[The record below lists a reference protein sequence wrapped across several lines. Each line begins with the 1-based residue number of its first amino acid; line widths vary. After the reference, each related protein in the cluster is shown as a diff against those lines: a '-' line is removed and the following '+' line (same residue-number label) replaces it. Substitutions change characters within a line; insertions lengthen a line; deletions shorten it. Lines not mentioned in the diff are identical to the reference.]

1 MLNVAV
7 RLTTIFETSGALKL
21 AEFGWPARTPS
32 ASKALQSSRSSVA
45 CQNTAPAAGHLQK
58 CLCIRGC
65 SRQGAQLHTKTLR
78 PGLVTPDAP
87 EIFASQT
94 ALAEE
99 FNLLP
104 ASFLERL
111 GSPRGRQ
118 SLEGGGGGA
127 PIGTFSGDSPWRRR
141 RRGPLGT
148 LSGATGGAEAG
159 GGGVSG
165 HRPKA
170 LVHPKTFRP

>member
-21 AEFGWPARTPS
+21 AEFGWSARTPS

-65 SRQGAQLHTKTLR
+65 SRQGVQLHANTLR
-78 PGLVTPDAP
+78 PRLVTPDAP
-87 EIFASQT
+87 EIFVSQT

-111 GSPRGRQ
+111 GSPWGRQ
-118 SLEGGGGGA
+118 SQEGGGGG
-127 PIGTFSGDSPWRRR
+127 
-141 RRGPLGT
+141 
-148 LSGATGGAEAG
+148 G
-159 GGGVSG
+159 GGGGRGAPSG
-165 HRPKA
+165 PSRETVPGGGGGGPPSGPSREP
-170 LVHPKTFRP
+170 LGEREPEEEEEEEEEEEV